1 MTTANP
7 LASGSHQPVAIV
19 EIIDKIE
26 LIAKESLL
34 WGLLWSC
41 TSVAVWYI
49 WRERNK
55 KWHANERRTGTALAT
70 SLLAEFKLSFREMK
84 LKASHRRHSE
94 AEC

>member
-34 WGLLWSC
+34 WGGATMVLHVSC
-41 TSVAVWYI
+41 SMVHMARKEQEVA
-49 WRERNK
+49 RK
-55 KWHANERRTGTALAT
+55 
-70 SLLAEFKLSFREMK
+70 
-84 LKASHRRHSE
+84 
-94 AEC
+94 